1 MIKHSVF
8 LRTTA
13 LATATESLPCVDEMV
28 ARYCG
33 RRLYAVQ
40 SFSRLSASS
49 VLCALLVIAARMS
62 WHRWILLFCGTN
74 NNGHLTIV
82 NINLD
87 Q

>member
-1 MIKHSVF
+1 MDTHNIF
-8 LRTTA
+8 ILTTA
-13 LATATESLPCVDEMV
+13 LATATESLPYVDEMV

-33 RRLYAVQ
+33 RSLYAVQ

-49 VLCALLVIAARMS
+49 LLCALFVIAARMS